1 MVAAKPQIPELPV
14 PDGRCPECTTA
25 KIPLGAKRCHACGLL
40 RRLGCPMSPYVPSE
54 RKGAGVT

>member
-25 KIPLGAKRCHACGLL
+25 RIPPGVKRCHACGLMVK
-40 RRLGCPMSPYVPSE
+40 LGCPMSPYVPNHNQE
-54 RKGAGVT
+54 RT